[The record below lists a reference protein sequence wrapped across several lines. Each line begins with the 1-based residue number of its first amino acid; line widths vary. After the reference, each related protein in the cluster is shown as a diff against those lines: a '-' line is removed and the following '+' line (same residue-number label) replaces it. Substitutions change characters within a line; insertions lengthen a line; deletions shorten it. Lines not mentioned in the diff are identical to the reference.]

1 MSRKAE
7 ELLQDLKPLK
17 NGKVVKIP
25 KYTFQLN
32 KTVNE
37 LNSMTA
43 SELKATVKELSRQAN
58 INLTYLKKAGYESL
72 WKKTF
77 PKNRITPS
85 DDVRTLRKQYND
97 LNRFLNSQTSTVRGL
112 KKYQRK
118 TEKLLGIKHKLK
130 PSEFDTLGRV
140 MSRMHEL
147 GLFSQWYDSNQ
158 TMSDIG
164 KAFELGIDD
173 IDDIMELL
181 EKNSNENYLRFINEY
196 D

>member
-1 MSRKAE
+1 MSRKAD

-17 NGKVVKIP
+17 NGKAVKIP

-118 TEKLLGIKHKLK
+118 TEKLLGLKRKLK